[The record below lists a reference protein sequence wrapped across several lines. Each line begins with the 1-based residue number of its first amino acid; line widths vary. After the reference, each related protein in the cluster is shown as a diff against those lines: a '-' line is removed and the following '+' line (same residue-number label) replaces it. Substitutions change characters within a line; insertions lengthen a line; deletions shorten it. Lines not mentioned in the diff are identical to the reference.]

1 MPSVQRLSLKVL
13 YHYFSSCFQEF
24 CTDHSHLELWVVD
37 YDWSSGEYSSWTES
51 RWETFSTRIFL
62 QASKTQEVTVFVTGL
77 IVFLLSI
84 AITYWTSIKVDVIF
98 PNR

>member
-1 MPSVQRLSLKVL
+1 MNANIDWNNLESLN
-13 YHYFSSCFQEF
+13 
-24 CTDHSHLELWVVD
+24 TD
-37 YDWSSGEYSSWTES
+37 YDWLSGEYPSWTES

-77 IVFLLSI
+77 IVFLFSI
-84 AITYWTSIKVDVIF
+84 VITYWTSIKVDVIF